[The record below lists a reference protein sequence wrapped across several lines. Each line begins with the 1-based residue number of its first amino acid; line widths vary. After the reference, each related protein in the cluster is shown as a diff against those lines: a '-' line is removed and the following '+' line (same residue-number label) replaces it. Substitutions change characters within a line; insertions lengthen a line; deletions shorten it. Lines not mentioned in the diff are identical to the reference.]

1 MKLLRTTLLCILFSA
16 QSLPIATACEN
27 EVLISTTEARKLLLK
42 AESALAEGKYDK
54 VVEMTS
60 DIEVKDE
67 ALARRL
73 KRVRSVGFLRTNYI
87 SIALDMLE
95 TLLKQAPDDPYLKAR
110 VAEALSKLRKN
121 KQANTKR
128 ALTLLEE
135 LDKAD
140 LIPDAEGDLVLAR
153 LRAAAKDTEGS
164 AKALARCQKR
174 SSRPAECVLT
184 P

>member
-1 MKLLRTTLLCILFSA
+1 MKLLRAALLCVLFLPR
-16 QSLPIATACEN
+16 SLPSAMACEN
-27 EVLISTTEARKLLLK
+27 EVLISTDQARQLLLK
-42 AESALAEGKYDK
+42 AEKALAQGKYAS

-73 KRVRSVGFLRTNYI
+73 RRIKAVGFLHTNYI
-87 SIALDMLE
+87 SIALEMFE
-95 TLLKQAPDDPYLKAR
+95 SLLKQTPDDPYLKTR
-110 VAEALSKLRKN
+110 KAEGLSLLRKN
-121 KQANTKR
+121 KQDNAKR
-128 ALTLLEE
+128 ALAMLEE

-153 LRAAAKDTEGS
+153 LRAGANDAEGS

-174 SSRPAECVLT
+174 SSRPAECVL